1 MIENYNILKENNL
14 RQMVAEYESERQTLH
29 EKRAKY
35 EQSRREYMER
45 AALQKLEDIRDRE
58 LDEAEGAVYSD
69 FIHIRHGY
77 YAPHFWDLIIGYT
90 DHVYDNAWAN
100 LQRKYAVVYDKDN
113 LDKYPKPTPL
123 PRMQDIMDQY
133 MPVWVTYE
141 KLKGL
146 AGHCY
151 KWRQY

>member
-1 MIENYNILKENNL
+1 MIEKYDVLKAKNL
-14 RQMVAEYESERQTLH
+14 RQMVAEYESEQQTLR
-29 EKRAKY
+29 EKRA
-35 EQSRREYMER
+35 EYRQYCRDLMGEV
-45 AALQKLEDIRDRE
+45 ALQELADIRDRE

-69 FIHIRHGY
+69 FIRIRHGY

-151 KWRQY
+151 KWRQH

>member
-1 MIENYNILKENNL
+1 
-14 RQMVAEYESERQTLH
+14 MVAEYESEQQTLR
-29 EKRAKY
+29 EKRA
-35 EQSRREYMER
+35 EYRQYCRDLMGEV
-45 AALQKLEDIRDRE
+45 ALQELADIRDRE

-69 FIHIRHGY
+69 FIRIRHGY

-151 KWRQY
+151 KWRQH